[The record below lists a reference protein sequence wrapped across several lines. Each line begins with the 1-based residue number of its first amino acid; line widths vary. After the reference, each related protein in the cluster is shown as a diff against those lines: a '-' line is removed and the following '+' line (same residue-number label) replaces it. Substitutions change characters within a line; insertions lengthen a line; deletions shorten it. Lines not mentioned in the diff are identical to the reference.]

1 MKTTWINKGKLVIL
15 GMLVLCMQLAVAQE
29 DTLYQTIRGKVKD
42 KETKKS
48 VIFCSI
54 SISGTHIGTVTNT
67 DGEFAVKIKNT
78 LNAKELEFSHIGY
91 RSTKMQISELKPTDN
106 VIMLEPASVNL
117 DEVTVRPDDA
127 RELMRM
133 AVKQIANNYSNSSLN
148 SVGFYRETIKQ
159 RRDYLSI
166 SEAIVDIYKAAYTKE
181 LDNDKVKIYKGRKS
195 SDVKRADTLAV
206 KMEGGPYVS
215 LLFDI
220 VKNPYV
226 LISDEV
232 LYDYDFSVTDY
243 KTIDNKLN
251 YEVTFTPRVSNPETP
266 LFIGKYY
273 IDVKSLAITSAEFS
287 MDLSD
292 IEAASRMFV
301 KKKPLGLKL
310 TPTSTSYLVTYKEK
324 DGHYYFNYSRSE
336 VNFKCKWNKKF
347 FNSNYTIM
355 SEMAI
360 TDWTIDTKAERY
372 SSKQALKKNAIFEE
386 EVTAFTD
393 KDFWGEY
400 NTIEPDQSIETALEK
415 YSKKMKK
422 GK

>member
-1 MKTTWINKGKLVIL
+1 MKTTWIIKGKLVIL
-15 GMLVLCMQLAVAQE
+15 GMLVLFMQLATAQE
-29 DTLYQTIRGKVKD
+29 DASYQTIKGKVKD
-42 KETKKS
+42 KDTKKN
-48 VIFCSI
+48 VVFCSVGIVGSHI
-54 SISGTHIGTVTNT
+54 STVTNL
-67 DGEFAVKIKNT
+67 DGEFAIKIKNT
-78 LNAKELEFSHIGY
+78 LNASELEFSHIGY
-91 RSTKMQISELKPTDN
+91 LSSKLLISDLKADEN
-106 VIMLEPASVNL
+106 IILMDPASVIL
-117 DEVTVRPDDA
+117 DEVTVRPKDA

-133 AVKQIANNYSNSSLN
+133 AIQKIPENYSNTSLN

-181 LDNDKVKIYKGRKS
+181 LDDDKVKIYKGRKS
-195 SDVKRADTLAV
+195 SNVKRADTLAV
-206 KMEGGPYVS
+206 KLEGGPYTS

-232 LYDYDFSVTDY
+232 IYMYDFTVTDV
-243 KTIDNKLN
+243 KTINNKLN
-251 YEVTFTPRVSNPETP
+251 YEVAFSPRVSNPETP
-266 LFIGKYY
+266 LFNGKYY
-273 IDVKSLAITSAEFS
+273 IDINSLAITSAEFS

-310 TPTSTSYLVTYKEK
+310 TPTSTSYFVTYKEK

-336 VNFKCKWNKKF
+336 INFKCKWNKKF
-347 FNSNYTIM
+347 FTSNYTVM

-360 TDWTIDTKAERY
+360 TDWTMNRAEKFA
-372 SSKQALKKNAIFEE
+372 SKDVLRKNAIFEE
-386 EVTAFTD
+386 VVTAFTD

-400 NTIEPDQSIETALEK
+400 NTIEPDQSIQTAIEK
-415 YSKKMKK
+415 YSKKMLKEK
-422 GK
+422 